1 MVSSYL
7 LRVAF
12 RVLDVDQHLA
22 HAGIHGLHGEVGR
35 LQHGVALGLDA

>member
-1 MVSSYL
+1 MVSPYL

-12 RVLDVDQHLA
+12 GVLNVDQHLA
-22 HAGIHGLHGEVGR
+22 HAGICSLHGEVGG